1 MSLFSTTVVF
11 GPHDMEFGTIFLRV
25 LLRVWGGN
33 CRTEYRGLYTLY
45 GWSYRLQLS
54 GGKRKKIV
62 RDRHILYLLASEVH
76 GGSLACSDSFVPWCL
91 SQAAGDPIA
100 DLRADLK

>member
-1 MSLFSTTVVF
+1 MSLAQQLFLDRTTWSSEPSSSVCFCACGGETAVPSTEASILCTV
-11 GPHDMEFGTIFLRV
+11 GLIGC
-25 LLRVWGGN
+25 N
-33 CRTEYRGLYTLY
+33 CPAE
-45 GWSYRLQLS
+45 
-54 GGKRKKIV
+54 KRKKIV